1 MKYLKYSLIAAFLL
15 PLCLMAEPIRDSEY
29 YKTHTIIARGDSQ
42 FAPFEFNNEAGK
54 PDGFSTELFATLM
67 KRLDLKYDLKLED
80 WGDAQEQLQKDSIDV
95 LIGMIYSEERAKI
108 YKFGIPH
115 FMVTYDIVSRNDANY
130 ESIDQLKGKEIIV
143 QYKDRA
149 YEYLLSTGLTEQLL
163 VVPDIATGLKMLSS
177 GKGDAVIL
185 YGMTSYY
192 FIRKLGLKNLHV
204 HDAGLKPQSYSIVTN
219 SKNEQLLY
227 MLNAGLYQM
236 KIDGSYD
243 EIYNKWF
250 GIYDKRK
257 SNYIIWGSVILIV
270 ILIAIFLGISALL
283 NRRVKLATEKLSMK
297 QKESE
302 KLLADLSIENE
313 KRKQIEIE
321 LVKAKEKAESSGS
334 MKSAFLANM
343 SHEIRTPLNVIV
355 GFSELLETTDDPKEK
370 PEYIQIIKQ
379 NSDMLLRL
387 INDILDI
394 SKIEAGKME
403 LKYVTFD
410 FSRVFDDAYVSLHQ
424 RCTRE
429 EVAFN
434 KVNPYKNCI
443 ISFDKNRLLQILTN
457 FVTNAIKYTSEGHIT
472 MGYQADKTGVKIYV
486 EDTGIGLTPEK
497 QKIVFDRFEKLDNVA
512 QGTGLGLSITKA
524 IVDLVH
530 GKIGVESV
538 EGKGSTFWAWF
549 PCETEITKANN
560 NILDKNMI
568 SEESSPQTSDVRKP
582 EGCKILVAEDI
593 DSNYLLVRAILR
605 SCSLSRAING
615 KEAVEFA
622 QNNKYDVI
630 LMDIK
635 MPIMDGLEATR
646 KIREFDKDTPIIA
659 LTANAFDS
667 DKVDALAAGCD
678 AYIAKPI
685 KKAELEKTI
694 KESYM
699 KHNQDK

>member
-1 MKYLKYSLIAAFLL
+1 MKYLKYSLIAALLL

-42 FAPFEFNNEAGK
+42 FAPFEFNNEDGK
-54 PDGFSTELFATLM
+54 PDGFSTELFTTLM

-538 EGKGSTFWAWF
+538 EGKGSTFWAWI
-549 PCETEITKANN
+549 PCTVDIGDNPAKSEDNVPSLPIETVTGNKKMQ
-560 NILDKNMI
+560 IL
-568 SEESSPQTSDVRKP
+568 
-582 EGCKILVAEDI
+582 LAEDNE
-593 DSNYLLVRAILR
+593 SNYLLAKALLKEYSVFRAVD
-605 SCSLSRAING
+605 G
-615 KEAVEFA
+615 VEAVSIAASHKF
-622 QNNKYDVI
+622 NVI
-630 LMDIK
+630 LMDIN
-635 MPIMDGLEATR
+635 MPKMDGLEATR
-646 KIREFDKDTPIIA
+646 RIRLNDPAVPIIA
-659 LTANAFDS
+659 VTANAFES
-667 DKVDALAAGCD
+667 DRAASAQAGCND
-678 AYIAKPI
+678 FIAKPI
-685 KKAELEKTI
+685 NRQELENLLRKYF
-694 KESYM
+694 K
-699 KHNQDK
+699 

>member
-1 MKYLKYSLIAAFLL
+1 MKYLKYSLIAALLL

-42 FAPFEFNNEAGK
+42 FAPFEFNNEEGK

-538 EGKGSTFWAWF
+538 EGKGSTFWAWI
-549 PCETEITKANN
+549 PCTVDIGDNPAKSEDNVPSLPIETVTGNKKMQ
-560 NILDKNMI
+560 IL
-568 SEESSPQTSDVRKP
+568 
-582 EGCKILVAEDI
+582 LAEDNE
-593 DSNYLLVRAILR
+593 SNYLLAKALLKEYSVFRAVD
-605 SCSLSRAING
+605 G
-615 KEAVEFA
+615 VEAVSIAASHKF
-622 QNNKYDVI
+622 NVI
-630 LMDIK
+630 LMDIN
-635 MPIMDGLEATR
+635 MPKMDGLEATR
-646 KIREFDKDTPIIA
+646 RIRLNDPAVPIIA
-659 LTANAFDS
+659 VTANAFES
-667 DKVDALAAGCD
+667 DRAASAQAGCND
-678 AYIAKPI
+678 FIAKPI
-685 KKAELEKTI
+685 NRQELENLLRKYF
-694 KESYM
+694 K
-699 KHNQDK
+699 

>member
-1 MKYLKYSLIAAFLL
+1 MKYLKYSLIAALLL

-130 ESIDQLKGKEIIV
+130 KSIDQLKGKEIIV

-149 YEYLLSTGLTEQLL
+149 YEYILSTGLTEQLL

-538 EGKGSTFWAWF
+538 EGKGSTFWAWI
-549 PCETEITKANN
+549 PCTVDIGDNPAKSEDNVPSLPIETVTGNKKMQ
-560 NILDKNMI
+560 IL
-568 SEESSPQTSDVRKP
+568 
-582 EGCKILVAEDI
+582 LAEDNE
-593 DSNYLLVRAILR
+593 SNYLLAKALLKEYSVFRAVD
-605 SCSLSRAING
+605 G
-615 KEAVEFA
+615 VEAVSIAASHKF
-622 QNNKYDVI
+622 NVI
-630 LMDIK
+630 LMDIN
-635 MPIMDGLEATR
+635 MPKMDGLEATR
-646 KIREFDKDTPIIA
+646 RIRLNDPAVPIIA
-659 LTANAFDS
+659 VTANAFES
-667 DKVDALAAGCD
+667 DRAASAQAGCND
-678 AYIAKPI
+678 FIAKPI
-685 KKAELEKTI
+685 NRQELENLLRKYF
-694 KESYM
+694 K
-699 KHNQDK
+699 

>member
-1 MKYLKYSLIAAFLL
+1 MKYLKYSLIAALLL

-130 ESIDQLKGKEIIV
+130 KSIDQLKGKEIIV

-149 YEYLLSTGLTEQLL
+149 YEYILSTGLTEQLL

-370 PEYIQIIKQ
+370 SEYIQIIKQ

-410 FSRVFDDAYVSLHQ
+410 FSRVFGDAYVSLHQ

-538 EGKGSTFWAWF
+538 EGKGSTFWAWI
-549 PCETEITKANN
+549 PCTVDIGDNPAKSEDNVPSLPIETVTGNKKMQ
-560 NILDKNMI
+560 IL
-568 SEESSPQTSDVRKP
+568 
-582 EGCKILVAEDI
+582 LAEDNE
-593 DSNYLLVRAILR
+593 SNYLLAKALLKEYSVFRAVD
-605 SCSLSRAING
+605 G
-615 KEAVEFA
+615 VEAVSIAASHKF
-622 QNNKYDVI
+622 DVI
-630 LMDIK
+630 LMDIN
-635 MPIMDGLEATR
+635 MPKMDGLEATR
-646 KIREFDKDTPIIA
+646 RIRLTDPAVPIIA
-659 LTANAFDS
+659 VTANAFES
-667 DKVDALAAGCD
+667 DRAASAQAGCND
-678 AYIAKPI
+678 FIAKPI
-685 KKAELEKTI
+685 NRQELENLLRKYF
-694 KESYM
+694 K
-699 KHNQDK
+699 